1 MVDISNTVTAGIA
14 MIVIMIALLATLP
27 IVIEQVE
34 ASTADADAWNF
45 TGATG
50 AESLLG
56 LIPFAWIAGIVV
68 FAIAGAFMLAKG
80 IGGGKGSV

>member
-1 MVDISNTVTAGIA
+1 MVNISGTVTAGIA
-14 MIVIMIALLATLP
+14 MIVVMIALLATLP

-34 ASTADADAWNF
+34 TSVADADTWNF
-45 TGATG
+45 TGASG

-56 LIPFAWIAGIVV
+56 LLPFAWIAGIVV

-80 IGGGKGSV
+80 VGSKG

>member
-1 MVDISNTVTAGIA
+1 MVKVSNTILLGIGMIVVMIA
-14 MIVIMIALLATLP
+14 MLSTIG

-34 ASTADADAWNF
+34 TAVTGAATWNF
-45 TGATG
+45 TGASG

-56 LIPFAWIAGIVV
+56 LVPFGWIAGIVV

-80 IGGGKGSV
+80 LGGGD

>member
-27 IVIEQVE
+27 IVIEQTE
-34 ASTADADAWNF
+34 TASADADAWNF
-45 TGATG
+45 TGAAG

-56 LIPFAWIAGIVV
+56 LIPFAWIAGIVI
-68 FAIAGAFMLAKG
+68 FAIAGAFMLSKG
-80 IGGGKGSV
+80 LKGDNF